1 MSSPAKNN
9 GSPVS
14 EAVLERDG
22 LILRAGV
29 YGDSAAPVALL
40 VHGFPDTP
48 HSWDAVVPRLVAGGY
63 RVVVPWLRGYTAES
77 VNPNARYDIPT
88 VASDLIAWQEWAGG
102 EPVHLIGHDWGS
114 VAATIAVKKSPER
127 WRSVSLLAVPPMGGR
142 AMSAAILRAVPRQM
156 VMSSY
161 MLVMQSRLSP
171 RLLAR
176 NDAALVRWLWRRWS
190 PTWEFTDEEFAPT
203 RDVFVDQERGWAA
216 TRYYRS
222 VFTANRAHTR
232 EFFHSASTDY
242 PVDVPTLA
250 LAGAN
255 DGCMS
260 VKFHAAMNEQHPE
273 VESVVVPDGGH
284 FLHAE
289 RPEVVADELLK
300 HLKRQS

>member
-142 AMSAAILRAVPRQM
+142 AMSAAILRAVPRQL

-161 MLVMQSRLSP
+161 MLVMQSGLSP

-176 NDAALVRWLWRRWS
+176 NDAAFVRWLWRRWS
-190 PTWEFTDEEFAPT
+190 PTWDFTDADFAPT
-203 RDVFVDQERGWAA
+203 REVFVDKERGWAT

-222 VFTANRAHTR
+222 IFTPNRAYTR
-232 EFFHSASTDY
+232 EFMRLAQADY
-242 PVDVPTLA
+242 PVQVPTLS
-250 LAGAN
+250 LAGEN

-260 VKFHAAMNEQHPE
+260 AAFHTAMNQLHPQIDA
-273 VESVVVPDGGH
+273 VLLPGCGH

-289 RPEVVADELLK
+289 KPAVVADEMLK
-300 HLKRQS
+300 HLGRHS